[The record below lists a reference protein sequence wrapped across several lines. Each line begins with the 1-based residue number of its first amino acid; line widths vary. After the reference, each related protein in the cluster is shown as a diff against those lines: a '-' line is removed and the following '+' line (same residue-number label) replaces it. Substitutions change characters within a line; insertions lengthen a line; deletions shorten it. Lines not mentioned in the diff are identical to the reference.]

1 MRKSQPAAVLIL
13 FLTFIQ
19 GCQRPHRDWDWT
31 LLGDSDEPCLRPGDH
46 VVLALDVGDGATV
59 RHWFLE
65 QVSATGYISI
75 DEKTDS
81 LQVVRFREG
90 DVLTHRQHDTRL
102 SIVKRGASGPEVS
115 RGLVLHSGWRALASA
130 VDVTLD
136 TIAPG
141 CYVHWQRSASVAEE
155 DKIPWGTE
163 VEIKVEMASLLE
175 DRAVGR
181 WRRED
186 TWTFPFGASD
196 QIIPPLDSLM
206 YQQRGGF
213 EAWCLSSLGHRQFF
227 SSQDTAVA
235 FRVTWRK
242 VLSTES

>member
-1 MRKSQPAAVLIL
+1 MRKSQPAAVLLL
-13 FLTFIQ
+13 FLILVG
-19 GCQRPHRDWDWT
+19 GCQTPNRDWDWT
-31 LLGDSDEPCLRPGDH
+31 MLGDSDQPCLQPGDH
-46 VVLALDVGDGATV
+46 VALALDVGDGVTATK
-59 RHWFLE
+59 WFL
-65 QVSATGYISI
+65 QKVSATGHISI
-75 DEKTDS
+75 NEGSDS
-81 LQVVRFREG
+81 LQAIRFREG
-90 DVLTHRQHDTRL
+90 DMLTHRQHEARM
-102 SIVKRGASGPEVS
+102 SIVKRGASKAEVS

-130 VDVTLD
+130 VDVTID

-141 CYVHWQRSASVAEE
+141 CYVHWQRIASVAAEE
-155 DKIPWGTE
+155 KIPLGTE

-175 DRAVGR
+175 DRAEDR

-196 QIIPPLDSLM
+196 QIISPLDSLM

-227 SSQDTAVA
+227 SPQDSAVA

-242 VLSTES
+242 VLPNES